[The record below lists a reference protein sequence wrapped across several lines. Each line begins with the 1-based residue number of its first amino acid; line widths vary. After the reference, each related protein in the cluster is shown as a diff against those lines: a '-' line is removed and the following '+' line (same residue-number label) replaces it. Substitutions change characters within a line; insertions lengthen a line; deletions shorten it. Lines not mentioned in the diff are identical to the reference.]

1 MDEMTL
7 ELNSPIT
14 EEQWDAI
21 TDVDFEH
28 TDRVWFHTKNGKDV
42 EFVKRKTGKW
52 VFEDGSPVNRGL
64 KMMETAVCS
73 QCGETA
79 PGYPFWECDLELTN
93 FCPNCGAEM
102 TERREDV

>member
-28 TDRVWFHTKNGKDV
+28 TERIWFHTKDGKDV
-42 EFVKRKTGKW
+42 EFIKRKAEKELIYCKDCKYYRTSDCYIHIERLW
-52 VFEDGSPVNRGL
+52 SL
-64 KMMETAVCS
+64 KPTDYCS
-73 QCGETA
+73 Q
-79 PGYPFWECDLELTN
+79 
-93 FCPNCGAEM
+93 AENA
-102 TERREDV
+102 